1 MTGSPNEKNF
11 MRETIVKPKEKKS
24 RRAGRAFC
32 LVLFAV
38 ILGIVSAVSFVISIP
53 FAEKYFGKET
63 TAPNTPITIEK
74 DTEPDMTATMETM
87 EPTAP
92 ETQPEPEYNPEN
104 DTEVIRRMIREE
116 LKQDG
121 WTTEK
126 VKAFNQVITG
136 IGKDADK
143 SIVTVSAVKHQ
154 KDWFDNPVE
163 STGEFAGVI
172 LAVNSGEIVILT
184 GEQAIEDA
192 DALKISFGNGASAAA
207 WVKQTDTV
215 AGIATIGVNPVELET
230 TTIEW
235 IEPMELGNSYSVQT
249 GDLLVAVG
257 SPAGR
262 VHSMKYGSVTYIASG
277 VQTTDGQTR
286 VIYTDIECN
295 KATGTFFLNLSGQ
308 LVGWAST
315 IFDTED
321 ETDGTLVMSISEY
334 KGSLQK
340 LSNGISIP
348 YLGIK
353 GQEVT
358 ETMQEGGI
366 PQGIYI
372 TESVT
377 EGPAYQTG
385 IQNGD
390 ILTKIQG
397 EQIKTIRDFQDV
409 MEDMESGA
417 EITVV
422 IQRKGIN
429 DYKEIEYHMTIGAR

>member
-11 MRETIVKPKEKKS
+11 MRETIVKPKEPKI

-38 ILGIVSAVSFVISIP
+38 ILGIISAVSFVISVP

-63 TAPNTPITIEK
+63 TAPSTPITIEK

-92 ETQPEPEYNPEN
+92 ETQPQPEYDPEN
-104 DTEVIRRMIREE
+104 NEEAIRRIIRDE
-116 LKQDG
+116 LEQDG

-126 VKAFNQVITG
+126 VKGFNQVITG

-192 DALKISFGNGASAAA
+192 DTLKISFGNGASASA

-215 AGIATIGVNPVELET
+215 AGIAAIGVNPAELET
-230 TTIEW
+230 TTVEW

-249 GDLLVAVG
+249 GDLLIAVG
-257 SPAGR
+257 SPTGR
-262 VHSMKYGSVTYIASG
+262 VHSMKHGSVTYIATG
-277 VQTTDGQTR
+277 VQTMDGQTR

-295 KATGTFFLNLSGQ
+295 KETGTFFLNLSGQ
-308 LVGWAST
+308 LVGWASAL
-315 IFDTED
+315 FDTEG
-321 ETDGTLVMSISEY
+321 ETDGTFVMSISEY

-353 GQEVT
+353 GQEVN
-358 ETMQEGGI
+358 ETMQEDGI

-372 TESVT
+372 TESIA
-377 EGPAYQTG
+377 EGPAYQAG

-397 EQIKTIRDFQDV
+397 EQLETIRDFQNV

-429 DYKEIEYHMTIGAR
+429 EYKEIEYHMTIGAR

>member
-1 MTGSPNEKNF
+1 MTDSPNEKKF
-11 MRETIVKPKEKKS
+11 MRETIVKPKETKS
-24 RRAGRAFC
+24 RKAGRIFC

-38 ILGIVSAVSFVISIP
+38 ILGIISAVSFVISIP
-53 FAEKYFGKET
+53 FAEKYLGKET
-63 TAPNTPITIEK
+63 TAPSTPITIEK
-74 DTEPDMTATMETM
+74 DTEPVMTATMETM
-87 EPTAP
+87 ESTAP
-92 ETQPEPEYNPEN
+92 ETQPEPEHDPEN
-104 DTEVIRRMIREE
+104 TEEDIRRIVREE
-116 LKQDG
+116 LEQDG

-126 VKAFNQVITG
+126 VKAFNQVITE

-184 GEQAIEDA
+184 GEQAIADA
-192 DALKISFGNGASAAA
+192 DALKISFGNGASASA

-215 AGIATIGVNPVELET
+215 AGIATIGVNPAELGT
-230 TTIEW
+230 TAVEW

-249 GDLLVAVG
+249 GDLLIAVG

-262 VHSMKYGSVTYIASG
+262 VHSMKHGSVTYIASG
-277 VQTTDGQTR
+277 VQTIDGQTR
-286 VIYTDIECN
+286 VIYTDIECH
-295 KATGTFFLNLSGQ
+295 KETGTFFLNLSGQ
-308 LVGWAST
+308 LVGWTSSLL
-315 IFDTED
+315 DTED

-334 KGSLQK
+334 KGCLQK
-340 LSNGISIP
+340 LSNGIPIP
-348 YLGIK
+348 YLGIM
-353 GQEVT
+353 GQEVN
-358 ETMQEGGI
+358 EAMQEGGV

-372 TESVT
+372 TDSVA
-377 EGPAYQTG
+377 EGPAYQAG

-397 EQIKTIRDFQDV
+397 EKIETIRDFQNA

-417 EITVV
+417 EITLV

-429 DYKEIEYHMTIGAR
+429 EYKEIEYHMTIGAR